1 MWDWI
6 PHGWYG
12 YQGARAWLC
21 FAFAAMI
28 LAMFV
33 FSFRDTLRGF
43 RETFLPKSFRFRLRT
58 LLIGA
63 SVVQVVIAVTVWLSS
78 DSGGAAAAL
87 DSLLA
92 CLLLAGPM
100 ICLVWLLAAE
110 ATPREDAFRHSSPP
124 PGFLEDLA
132 RREGETDP
140 ASPPAADS
148 TAVPP
153 RRRKRR
159 WWKRR
164 CGPASVGQR
173 LWTSTEEPER

>member
-1 MWDWI
+1 MSDWI
-6 PHGWYG
+6 RSQMSSYDGVMLP
-12 YQGARAWLC
+12 LC
-21 FAFAAMI
+21 IAFVV
-28 LAMFV
+28 LFGLMFLC
-33 FSFRDTLRGF
+33 SFRDTLHGL
-43 RETFLPKSFRFRLRT
+43 RETFVPKAFRFRLRT

-87 DSLLA
+87 DSVLA

>member
-1 MWDWI
+1 
-6 PHGWYG
+6 
-12 YQGARAWLC
+12 
-21 FAFAAMI
+21 MI

-63 SVVQVVIAVTVWLSS
+63 SVVQVVIAITVWLNS

-100 ICLVWLLAAE
+100 ICLVWLLAVE
-110 ATPREDAFRHSSPP
+110 ATPREDVFRHGSPP

-132 RREGETDP
+132 RREGKTDSV
-140 ASPPAADS
+140 SPSAADS
-148 TAVPP
+148 MSTPP
-153 RRRKRR
+153 RHRKRR

-164 CGPASVGQR
+164 CGPACVGQR
-173 LWTSTEEPER
+173 LWTSTEGPRR